1 MGSVHQRRDSEM
13 IIISFPTGCGGN
25 FLGALTSLICKQEIN
40 YVKHDGSMHL
50 TTNGYHYL
58 KPEEEI
64 DGFPVNLNHLNSPDI
79 DIGTVHIKDIKSI
92 IETYPDYKV
101 IAVVLDKN
109 DLDVQEHNF
118 LTKTMPLMWSEN
130 WYNIYRSD
138 RYPDF
143 NPDISKIPDDIIND
157 ILAINR
163 RHIQEWEYIFPED
176 MTNVL
181 CINYREL
188 LTGDTLLKKIKH
200 FFELDNL
207 DQSVYWLVNK
217 YRRSQQRII

>member
-1 MGSVHQRRDSEM
+1 M

-25 FLGALTSLICKQEIN
+25 FLCALTALIFKQQHNLI
-40 YVKHDGSMHL
+40 KHDGSMHL

-58 KPEEEI
+58 SPESS
-64 DGFPVNLNHLNSPDI
+64 DNGFTSNLNHLKSPDT
-79 DIGTVHIKDIKSI
+79 DIGTVHMKDIKSI
-92 IETYPDYKV
+92 IETYPNYNV
-101 IAVVLDKN
+101 IAVVLDKS
-109 DLDVQEHNF
+109 DLDIQEHNF
-118 LTKTMPLMWSEN
+118 KTKTMPLMWSKD
-130 WYNIYRSD
+130 WYNIYQTD

-143 NPDISKIPDDIIND
+143 DPDISKIPQDIIND

-163 RHIQEWEYIFPED
+163 RQMQEWEYIFPED

-181 CINYREL
+181 CVNYREL
-188 LTGDTLLKKIKH
+188 LTGDTLLEKIKH
-200 FFELDNL
+200 FFKLDEF

>member
-1 MGSVHQRRDSEM
+1 M

-25 FLGALTSLICKQEIN
+25 FLGALAALIFKKQHNLI
-40 YVKHDGSMHL
+40 KQDDGSMHL

-58 KPEEEI
+58 IPESS
-64 DGFPVNLNHLNSPDI
+64 DNGFTSNLNHLKSPDT
-79 DIGTVHIKDIKSI
+79 DIGTVHMKDIKSI
-92 IETYPDYKV
+92 TETYPDYKV
-101 IAVVLDKN
+101 IAVILDKN
-109 DLDVQEHNF
+109 DLDIQEHNF
-118 LTKTMPLMWSEN
+118 KTKTIPLMWSEE
-130 WYNIYRSD
+130 WYSIYRSD

-143 NPDISKIPDDIIND
+143 DPDISKIPDDIIDD

-188 LTGDTLLKKIKH
+188 LTGDTLLEKIKH

-207 DQSVYWLVNK
+207 DQSVYYLVNK

>member
-1 MGSVHQRRDSEM
+1 M

-25 FLGALTSLICKQEIN
+25 FLGALTALIFKQQHNLI
-40 YVKHDGSMHL
+40 KHDGSMHL

-58 KPEEEI
+58 VPEEEI
-64 DGFPVNLNHLNSPDI
+64 NGFPVNLNHLKSPDV
-79 DIGTVHIKDIKSI
+79 DIGTVHIADIKSI
-92 IETYPDYKV
+92 TDAYPDYKV

-109 DLDVQEHNF
+109 DLNLQEHNF
-118 LTKTMPLMWSEN
+118 NTKTMPLMWSKD

-138 RYPDF
+138 RYPEFD
-143 NPDISKIPDDIIND
+143 PDISKIPQDVIDD

-163 RHIQEWEYIFPED
+163 RHIQEWEYTFPDD

-188 LTGDTLLKKIKH
+188 LTGDALLEKFKH
-200 FFELDNL
+200 FFKLDNL
-207 DQSVYWLVNK
+207 DQSVYTLVNN
-217 YRRSQQRII
+217 YRHTQTGLI

>member
-1 MGSVHQRRDSEM
+1 M
-13 IIISFPTGCGGN
+13 IIIDFPTGCGGN
-25 FLGALTSLICKQEIN
+25 FLGALTALIFKNEHNLI
-40 YVKHDGSMHL
+40 KHDGSMHL
-50 TTNGYHYL
+50 TKNGYSYIT
-58 KPEEEI
+58 PEEEI
-64 DGFPVNLNHLNSPDI
+64 GGIPTNLNHLRSPGV

-101 IAVVLDKN
+101 IAVILDKS
-109 DLDVQEHNF
+109 DLDLQEHNF
-118 LTKTMPLMWSEN
+118 KTKTMPLQWSED
-130 WYNIYRSD
+130 WYNKYRSD

-143 NPDISKIPDDIIND
+143 DSDISKMPKDIIDD

-163 RHIQEWEYIFPED
+163 RHIQEWEYTFPED

-188 LTGDTLLKKIKH
+188 LTGDTLLEKFKY
-200 FFELDNL
+200 FFKLDNF
-207 DQSVYWLVNK
+207 DQSVYYLVNK

>member
-1 MGSVHQRRDSEM
+1 M

-25 FLGALTSLICKQEIN
+25 FLGAVIALIFKQQHNLI
-40 YVKHDGSMHL
+40 KHDGSMHL

-58 KPEEEI
+58 IPEEEI
-64 DGFPVNLNHLNSPDI
+64 NGFPANLNHLNSPDI

-92 IETYPDYKV
+92 TEAYPDYKV

-109 DLDVQEHNF
+109 DVDLQEHNF
-118 LTKTMPLMWSEN
+118 KTKTVPLMWSED

-138 RYPDF
+138 FYPEFD
-143 NPDISKIPDDIIND
+143 PDISKIPQDIIND

-163 RHIQEWEYIFPED
+163 RHIQEWEYTFPED

-181 CINYREL
+181 YVNYQEL
-188 LTGDTLLKKIKH
+188 LTGDTLLEKIKH
-200 FFELDNL
+200 FFKLDNL
-207 DQSVYWLVNK
+207 DQSVYTLVNN
-217 YRRSQQRII
+217 YRHAQTGLI

>member
-1 MGSVHQRRDSEM
+1 M

-25 FLGALTSLICKQEIN
+25 FLGAVTALIFKQQHNLI
-40 YVKHDGSMHL
+40 KHDGSMHL
-50 TTNGYHYL
+50 TKNGYQYL

-64 DGFPVNLNHLNSPDI
+64 DGFPVNLNHLKSPGV

-92 IETYPDYKV
+92 TDAYPDYKV

-109 DLDVQEHNF
+109 DVDLQEHNF
-118 LTKTMPLMWSEN
+118 KIKTIPLMWSKD

-138 RYPDF
+138 FYPEFD
-143 NPDISKIPDDIIND
+143 PDISKIPQDIIND

-163 RHIQEWEYIFPED
+163 RHIQEWEYTFPED

-181 CINYREL
+181 CVNYREL
-188 LTGDTLLKKIKH
+188 LTGDALLEKIKH
-200 FFELDNL
+200 FFKLDEF

>member
-1 MGSVHQRRDSEM
+1 M

-25 FLGALTSLICKQEIN
+25 FLGAVTALIFKQQHNLI
-40 YVKHDGSMHL
+40 KHDGSMHL
-50 TTNGYHYL
+50 TKNGYQYL
-58 KPEEEI
+58 TPEEEI
-64 DGFPVNLNHLNSPDI
+64 DGFPVNLNHLKLPDI

-109 DLDVQEHNF
+109 DLDLQEHNF
-118 LTKTMPLMWSEN
+118 KTKTMPLMWSED
-130 WYNIYRSD
+130 WYNIYRSTY
-138 RYPDF
+138 YPDF
-143 NPDISKIPDDIIND
+143 NSDISKIPDHIIND

-163 RHIQEWEYIFPED
+163 RHIQEWNYTFPEN

-188 LTGDTLLKKIKH
+188 LTGDSLLEKFKQ
-200 FFELDNL
+200 FFKLDNL
-207 DQSVYWLVNK
+207 DQSVYTLVNN
-217 YRRSQQRII
+217 YRQAQTGLI